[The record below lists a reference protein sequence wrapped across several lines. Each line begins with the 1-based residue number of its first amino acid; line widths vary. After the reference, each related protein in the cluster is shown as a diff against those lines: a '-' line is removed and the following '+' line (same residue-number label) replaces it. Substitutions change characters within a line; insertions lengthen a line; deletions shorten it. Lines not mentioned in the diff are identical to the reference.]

1 MSWLQLC
8 ISFYLRKHWN
18 LAIGLS
24 IRIICS
30 FFLEWICACACQK
43 IFWTRQMM
51 ILFASLKMWLMQA
64 ILFIAIISQTQITK
78 KSTNKNSTYFWGGVE
93 AVKGTCKLG
102 YDRTRKNGFAFNLDF
117 FCYANT
123 NTYHNKNK
131 KFNPNFRNY
140 LKRYVRYFLK
150 STRSLV

>member
-43 IFWTRQMM
+43 IFWTTQMM

-102 YDRTRKNGFAFNLDF
+102 YDRKRKNGFAFNLDF
-117 FCYANT
+117 FYYANT
-123 NTYHNKNK
+123 IHTTTKIKNWIQTLEI
-131 KFNPNFRNY
+131 F
-140 LKRYVRYFLK
+140 
-150 STRSLV
+150 